1 MVDNNRDAKVETAR
15 EALRAGLAAL
25 TTGEDWAKMLQGI
38 ASNARQRLSPMR
50 YSFSNQMV
58 VASSAFAR
66 QVDGTAVGTY
76 NAWAKVGRT
85 VKRGERAVYILA
97 PRPFVREVTNSSGT
111 SEEKRGMFFRAMP
124 VFLLGQTEGEELP
137 AAPALPKPVANDDV
151 PGFDEHLTK
160 LRDVALA
167 IAGEPVS
174 SFEIRER
181 ESGDPLGALGW
192 YSPRDRSIVVIDTG
206 NRTEMF
212 KVAVH
217 EVAHSLMHATV
228 HHSYAWQEVEAESVA
243 FVVAN
248 VFGLDTSGSSFPY
261 VASWATSDKTERDAL
276 KIVNKSGDRIVR
288 AVNTILDALLGKVV
302 HEEA

>member
-1 MVDNNRDAKVETAR
+1 
-15 EALRAGLAAL
+15 
-25 TTGEDWAKMLQGI
+25 
-38 ASNARQRLSPMR
+38 
-50 YSFSNQMV
+50 
-58 VASSAFAR
+58 
-66 QVDGTAVGTY
+66 
-76 NAWAKVGRT
+76 
-85 VKRGERAVYILA
+85 
-97 PRPFVREVTNSSGT
+97 
-111 SEEKRGMFFRAMP
+111 
-124 VFLLGQTEGEELP
+124 
-137 AAPALPKPVANDDV
+137 
-151 PGFDEHLTK
+151 
-160 LRDVALA
+160 
-167 IAGEPVS
+167 
-174 SFEIRER
+174 
-181 ESGDPLGALGW
+181 
-192 YSPRDRSIVVIDTG
+192 VIDTG

>member
-25 TTGEDWAKMLQGI
+25 TTGDDWAAMLQGI
-38 ASNARQRLSPMR
+38 ATNARQRLSPMR
-50 YSFSNQMV
+50 YSFSNQRI
-58 VASSAFAR
+58 VAFSAVAR

-76 NAWAKVGRT
+76 NAWGKVGRT

-124 VFLLGQTEGEELP
+124 VFLLGQTEGAELP
-137 AAPALPKPVANDDV
+137 VAPELPKPVSIDDV

-160 LRDVALA
+160 LRSVALA

-174 SFEIRER
+174 TFEIRK
-181 ESGDPLGALGW
+181 SDAGDPLGALGW
-192 YSPRDRSIVVIDTG
+192 YVPSKRSIVVIDSG
-206 NRTEMF
+206 NQAQMF
-212 KVAVH
+212 KTAVH

-248 VFGLDTSGSSFPY
+248 VFGLDTSGYSFPY

-288 AVNTILDALLGKVV
+288 AVNTILDALLGEGT